1 MPLFS
6 SSGKKGVRR
15 LDDGPVHVILR
26 SFMDIIN
33 KTNKP
38 LRIPLPGGK
47 KLFLGPGKTGQVT
60 AKALQHPPLVKL
72 IEAGDVESDGATT
85 TRQRGGADKA
95 GHAAGLRHGATGAM
109 RQSGDR

>member
-1 MPLFS
+1 M
-6 SSGKKGVRR
+6 RR
-15 LDDGPVHVILR
+15 LDDFPVHVILR

-85 TRQRGGADKA
+85 IRQRGGADKT

>member
-1 MPLFS
+1 MPLSS
-6 SSGKKGVRR
+6 SSGEKGVRR

-38 LRIPLPGGK
+38 LRILLPGGK
-47 KLFLGPGKTGQVT
+47 KLFLGPGKTGQIN

-72 IEAGDVESDGATT
+72 IEAGDIESGGATA
-85 TRQRGGADKA
+85 TRQGGGADKA
-95 GHAAGLRHGATGAM
+95 GHATGLRHGATGAM